1 MNLKSMKRMK
11 MLAVILG
18 MLAAGLC
25 YSCSAG
31 RQGQSQEIL
40 LNEETGGGNATT
52 VETTVSGVSLP
63 AAEESEPPTQAVYF
77 VHVCGQVNAPGVY
90 EMEPG
95 SRIYEAVELAGGF
108 SPEADS
114 QYLNLA
120 QEIADGMKIE
130 VPSTDQVR
138 EWAASGQ
145 RPAAPGKTAVAGG
158 AGSGTGQNARVNINT
173 AGREDLMT
181 LSGIGESRADDIIRY
196 RETYGPFEQI
206 EDIMNIPG
214 IKDAAFQKIKDSIS
228 V

>member
-1 MNLKSMKRMK
+1 MNLKSLKRMK

-18 MLAAGLC
+18 MLAAGVC
-25 YSCSAG
+25 HSCSAG
-31 RQGQSQEIL
+31 RQGQNQEIL
-40 LNEETGGGNATT
+40 LNEETGSRNETT
-52 VETTVSGVSLP
+52 VETSVSQEHIP
-63 AAEESEPPTQAVYF
+63 AAAESEPPLQAVYF
-77 VHVCGQVNAPGVY
+77 VHICGQVNAPGVY

-130 VPSTDQVR
+130 VPTQEQAR
-138 EWAASGQ
+138 EWTASG
-145 RPAAPGKTAVAGG
+145 RASAMSGG
-158 AGSGTGQNARVNINT
+158 AGNAAGQAVKVNINT
-173 AGREDLMT
+173 AGRDELMT
-181 LSGIGESRADDIIRY
+181 LSGIGASRADDIIRY
-196 RETYGPFEQI
+196 RETYGPFERI

-214 IKDAAFQKIKDSIS
+214 IKDAAFQKMKDSIS

>member
-1 MNLKSMKRMK
+1 MNLKSLKRVK

-18 MLAAGLC
+18 MLAAGVC

-31 RQGQSQEIL
+31 RQGQTQEIL
-40 LNEETGGGNATT
+40 LNEETGGGN
-52 VETTVSGVSLP
+52 ETTGETAVSRESVP
-63 AAEESEPPTQAVYF
+63 AAEESEPPIQAVYF

-95 SRIYEAVELAGGF
+95 SRIYEAVERAGGF

-120 QEIADGMKIE
+120 QEISDGMKIE
-130 VPSTDQVR
+130 VPTPEQAR
-138 EWAASGQ
+138 EWSASGRAAAGAEAASGQ
-145 RPAAPGKTAVAGG
+145 
-158 AGSGTGQNARVNINT
+158 GSKVNINT
-173 AGREDLMT
+173 AGKEELMT
-181 LSGIGESRADDIIRY
+181 LSGIGASRADDIIRY
-196 RETYGPFEQI
+196 RDTYGPFERI
-206 EDIMNIPG
+206 EDIMNISG

>member
-1 MNLKSMKRMK
+1 MNLKSLKRMK

-18 MLAAGLC
+18 MLAAGVC

-31 RQGQSQEIL
+31 HRGQNQEIL
-40 LNEETGGGNATT
+40 LNEETGSGNETT
-52 VETTVSGVSLP
+52 VETAVSQEIIA

-90 EMEPG
+90 EMGPG

-108 SPEADS
+108 STEADS

-120 QEIADGMKIE
+120 QEIVDGMKIE
-130 VPSTDQVR
+130 VPTKEQAA
-138 EWAASGQ
+138 EWAVSG
-145 RPAAPGKTAVAGG
+145 KAVSGG
-158 AGSGTGQNARVNINT
+158 AGSATVQAAKVNINT
-173 AGREDLMT
+173 AGREELMT
-181 LSGIGESRADDIIRY
+181 LRGIGASRADDIIRY
-196 RETYGPFEQI
+196 RETYGPFERI
-206 EDIMNIPG
+206 EDIMNISG